1 MIKILSTFV
10 IISVLLLTIFST
22 AIRPELHK
30 QFILT
35 HPDFKISSLSQRPT
49 DLQSVQMFRL
59 GDAPEPI
66 AIENSTPPVMIE
78 SEPKIIPSDIK
89 IIPSDFVQTVPAGN
103 NRQIPEQVA
112 QPNSP
117 QQLNNSDKILD
128 QVEKMLNSEI
138 TPPVEQPKTE
148 EKKADTKTPKTEEPK
163 KEDNPLTCSI
173 CDQLKNPKIRAE
185 LIAWNK
191 WRSDLQNRIMELS
204 YVEAPYG
211 TLFYFMFTV
220 DNNRRI
226 KNIRI
231 ISTRS
236 NTEDDIKNIRSTIV
250 GLNGDKILDFPKG
263 SNRKSVTFSGG
274 FLISD
279 FEQFSTPS
287 DFKDFEYVQS
297 Y

>member
-1 MIKILSTFV
+1 MIKALSTFV
-10 IISVLLLTIFST
+10 IITVLLLTIFST

-49 DLQSVQMFRL
+49 DLQSVPMFRL
-59 GDAPEPI
+59 GDAPEPVV
-66 AIENSTPPVMIE
+66 IENTNPVVV
-78 SEPKIIPSDIK
+78 EPEQKIIPSDIK
-89 IIPSDFVQTVPAGN
+89 IIPSDFVQTVSPGK
-103 NRQIPEQVA
+103 PERT
-112 QPNSP
+112 NP
-117 QQLNNSDKILD
+117 QKAPQELNNSDKILD
-128 QVEKMLNSEI
+128 QVEKMLNTEI

-148 EKKADTKTPKTEEPK
+148 QKESDTKQTENTK
-163 KEDNPLTCSI
+163 NEDNPQTCSI

-191 WRSDLQNRIMELS
+191 WRSDLQNKIMELS

-211 TLFYFMFTV
+211 TLFYFTFTV
-220 DNNRRI
+220 DNNRHI

-231 ISTRS
+231 ISTRP

-250 GLNGDKILDFPKG
+250 SLNGDKMLDFPKG
-263 SNRKSVTFSGG
+263 TNRKSVTFSGG

-279 FEQFSTPS
+279 YEQFSTPS

>member
-1 MIKILSTFV
+1 MIKALSTFV
-10 IISVLLLTIFST
+10 IITVLLLTIFSS
-22 AIRPELHK
+22 AIKPGLHK

-35 HPDFKISSLSQRPT
+35 HPDFKISNLSQRPT

-66 AIENSTPPVMIE
+66 AIENTNPVVVE

-89 IIPSDFVQTVPAGN
+89 IIPSDFVQPVSPGN
-103 NRQIPEQVA
+103 QERTIQQKP
-112 QPNSP
+112 P
-117 QQLNNSDKILD
+117 QELNNSDKVLD

-138 TPPVEQPKTE
+138 TPPVEQPKAE
-148 EKKADTKTPKTEEPK
+148 QKKPDTKKTEDAK
-163 KEDNPLTCSI
+163 KEDKPLTCSI

-191 WRSDLQNRIMELS
+191 WRSDLQNKIMELS

-211 TLFYFMFTV
+211 TLFYFTFTV

-231 ISTRS
+231 ISTRP
-236 NTEDDIKNIRSTIV
+236 NTEEDIKNIRSTIV
-250 GLNGDKILDFPKG
+250 SLNGDKMLDFPKG
-263 SNRKSVTFSGG
+263 TNRKSVTFSGG

-279 FEQFSTPS
+279 YEQLSTPS